1 LENVGHMVM
10 LEQPDA
16 VADLLKQFID
26 NIPLKVRKATKK
38 RTKPEE
44 VADPVP

>member
-1 LENVGHMVM
+1 M

-26 NIPLKVRKATKK
+26 NIPLKVRKVTKK
-38 RTKPEE
+38 RIKPDE
-44 VADPVP
+44 VVDPVP

>member
-1 LENVGHMVM
+1 M
-10 LEQPDA
+10 LEQPDT

-26 NIPLKVRKATKK
+26 NIPLKVRKVTKK
-38 RTKPEE
+38 RVQPNE

>member
-1 LENVGHMVM
+1 MVM

-26 NIPLKVRKATKK
+26 KIPLKVRKAGKK
-38 RTKPEE
+38 PINLNEM
-44 VADPVP
+44 AGPVS